1 MLLYLSHSSHLFL
14 SLIFGLSLYILT
26 NFLLLFLNVVLTV
39 RSKKFIK
46 KITVSVLLSAIF
58 LIIGLI
64 LVNYQQEIGGIRT
77 ILFSVGS
84 IVNLAI
90 SAILMTH
97 FIKSTKMMNFV
108 NSQFQS
114 STQLFSDED
123 TVDKTKQKNFVEGQN
138 LSKSM
143 RIEDEDFSHLSGIDY
158 INALFFSRL
167 KRVLNSGVY
176 IKVAIISAIG
186 MGLTLFALFF
196 PLPNGETSFEKV
208 LYNAIPFLFY
218 ILFFISVGRNVVQS
232 MFVNCDVS
240 VLNYPFYRQKQVI
253 ISSFFYRLKRIF
265 IYNGV
270 VNAILFF
277 WIVVLSIVVVGT
289 KAISFLWVILLIILS
304 LTLLF
309 FSMSCLFII
318 FCNH

>member
-1 MLLYLSHSSHLFL
+1 M
-14 SLIFGLSLYILT
+14 
-26 NFLLLFLNVVLTV
+26 
-39 RSKKFIK
+39 
-46 KITVSVLLSAIF
+46 VSVLLSAIF

-123 TVDKTKQKNFVEGQN
+123 TMDKTKQKNFVEGQN

-143 RIEDEDFSHLSGIDY
+143 RIEDEDFSHLSGTDY
-158 INALFFSRL
+158 INA
-167 KRVLNSGVY
+167 
-176 IKVAIISAIG
+176 
-186 MGLTLFALFF
+186 
-196 PLPNGETSFEKV
+196 
-208 LYNAIPFLFY
+208 
-218 ILFFISVGRNVVQS
+218 LFFISVGRNVVQS

-240 VLNYPFYRQKQVI
+240 VLSYPFYRQKQVI

-265 IYNGV
+265 IYNGA

-289 KAISFLWVILLIILS
+289 KAISFLWVILLIMLS

-309 FSMSCLFII
+309 SFHELFIYYILQPFTTNFQVVNPVYKWVNGLFYI
-318 FCNH
+318 FAFINLQIDSAGMIYAVSLAGVSLLYVIIGSIVISRVAPKTFKLKN